1 MVKHKHVEW
10 FHTGARALRAL
21 ARERGFEDAFP
32 TGEEWYLCPLCLDVM
47 LTVEELGTKELTVEH
62 VPPKVLGGREL
73 VLTCKTCNNRAG
85 SKFDAEADKQQRL
98 SQLVS
103 GQSEQPET
111 AALTIG
117 GITTRVEMSALPDAS
132 KPNWDP
138 GQVCYRW

>member
-32 TGEEWYLCPLCLDVM
+32 TGEEWYLCPICLDVM
-47 LTVEELGTKELTVEH
+47 FTVEELGTKELTVEH

-73 VLTCKTCNNRAG
+73 VLTCRTCNNHAG

-98 SQLVS
+98 SQFVS
-103 GQSEQPET
+103 GQSERPET
-111 AALTIG
+111 AALPSG
-117 GITTRVEMSALPDAS
+117 VEA
-132 KPNWDP
+132 
-138 GQVCYRW
+138 R